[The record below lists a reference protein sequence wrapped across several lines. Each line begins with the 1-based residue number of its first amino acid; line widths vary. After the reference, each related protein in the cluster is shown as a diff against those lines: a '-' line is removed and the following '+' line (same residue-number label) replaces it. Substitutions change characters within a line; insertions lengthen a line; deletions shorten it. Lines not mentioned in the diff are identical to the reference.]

1 MQLARVLLFVY
12 YFIHMYFHYDQVCTL
27 VYPWA
32 LPISL
37 TQKMARGFKL
47 MIESIHIDGIIVAQ
61 QVRQVHDTG
70 YYFLVSAPVV
80 LGFMNL
86 MWFFKILQ
94 ALNRTLKRKQAP

>member
-1 MQLARVLLFVY
+1 
-12 YFIHMYFHYDQVCTL
+12 
-27 VYPWA
+27 
-32 LPISL
+32 
-37 TQKMARGFKL
+37 
-47 MIESIHIDGIIVAQ
+47 MIESIHIDDIIVAQ
-61 QVRQVHDTG
+61 QVRQVHDIG